1 MTQDEINLEINPAL
15 ARKIITGF
23 IRSETTRVGFDRAV
37 IGLSGGVD
45 SALACTLT
53 AEALGELEA
62 SCDAP
67 VPPLTLELE
76 GLRSA
81 DEAGLAL
88 LRRLAAEG
96 ARLVG
101 VSTYMAL
108 KLKLNPRTEE

>member
-1 MTQDEINLEINPAL
+1 VTVRITRSDSPEGTVLRIDGAL
-15 ARKIITGF
+15 R
-23 IRSETTRVGFDRAV
+23 
-37 IGLSGGVD
+37 
-45 SALACTLT
+45 

-101 VSTYMAL
+101 VSAYMAL
-108 KLKLNPRTEE
+108 KLKLDPRTGE